1 MYQYPSS
8 LLGAILVLVL
18 LFSSLLLRVG
28 GELGLLTSLVA
39 SALLVNST
47 LALRSRLNW
56 SSLIAIYGSIVLV
69 ISLLTLLSRF
79 TQFSTIMGP
88 SIDLALVVF
97 TFIILTQYYYDEVIH
112 SLMSPLIPIGVLA
125 GMVLAIYL
133 NIENPLRY
141 IVLGVLDAFSSCVV
155 ISMVDDKFMKVL
167 FSLALF
173 YTLYLQPILDLNIL
187 AFTVLLLLHV
197 SRNSSIVS
205 GVRRTANWILLLD
218 IALRGLV
225 IVI

>member
-18 LFSSLLLRVG
+18 LFSSLLIRVG
-28 GELGLLTSLVA
+28 GELGLLISLVT
-39 SALLVNST
+39 SALIANST

-56 SSLIAIYGSIVLV
+56 SNLIAVYGSIVLV
-69 ISLLTLLSRF
+69 ISLLTLISRL
-79 TQFSTIMGP
+79 TQFSTIIGP

-112 SLMSPLIPIGVLA
+112 SIMSPLMPIGVLA
-125 GMVLAIYL
+125 GMILAIYL
-133 NIENPLRY
+133 NIENSLRY
-141 IVLGVLDAFSSCVV
+141 IVLGVLDALSSCVV
-155 ISMVDDKFMKVL
+155 ISMVDDKFMEIL
-167 FSLALF
+167 ISLALF
-173 YTLYLQPILDLNIL
+173 YTLYLQPILDLNIFG
-187 AFTVLLLLHV
+187 FTTLLLLHV
-197 SRNSSIVS
+197 FRNITILS
-205 GVRRTANWILLLD
+205 GDRRTANWILLLD